1 MQLSH
6 NQISHSQSSTSIFY
20 YYYNNNNMVAGTV
33 TNEIASPVSPARL
46 WKAIVKDSHNLM
58 PKLMPDIISSIAI
71 LEGDGGPGTIRQ
83 SNFTDGNVSS

>member
-6 NQISHSQSSTSIFY
+6 NQISYSQNSTSIFY
-20 YYYNNNNMVAGTV
+20 YYNNNNNMVAGTV
-33 TNEIASPVSPARL
+33 SNEIASPVSPARL

-58 PKLMPDIISSIAI
+58 PDIISSIAS